1 MKKTF
6 TVLDNM
12 GVKHYTVLI
21 FGILLFSLIPTVQA
35 SEEVNI
41 VQQFGTGF
49 DEVIIASSTDGLD
62 EPRDL
67 EFHPG
72 INRSDELWIVNRAD
86 DSMVII
92 HETGTSSQTSEER
105 LDAYRNHFMEEVSAI
120 AFGAY
125 NEEFDYQ
132 FGTAQES
139 RNTYNGMGDPNDFMG
154 PALWPSSLSHFA
166 VENQNG
172 ENGLLGSHID
182 MLHESPLGMG
192 IAHDYDNVYWYNDG
206 FYNELV
212 RYDFQEDHDTG
223 EHDHSDG
230 IVHRYSDIELSR
242 FGGVPGHMI
251 LDKNTGILYISD
263 TGANRVLW
271 VNTDDT
277 TTTSEDIY
285 NEQSRVEPLA
295 EYMRITDVEWG
306 ILDTGLSRPSGIALE
321 NNTLFVSE
329 YGNGQIKAYDLFEDG
344 KGATYLDNIQTSAQK
359 IMGIEVGPDGFLYYV
374 DNGRDQV
381 IRIDPYFDIDEDE
394 VMDEVDNCVYIS
406 NPSQED
412 YDDDKLGDA
421 CDNDDDDD
429 LILDE
434 NDNCPRGEKDWF
446 SERDIDH
453 DSDGCIDNIEDLD
466 DDDDSILDENDSC
479 PLGETGWSSWVY
491 TDFDGDGCLDNT
503 EDLDDDGDGIC
514 DENNNDGNCNI
525 SSISYDLCPASSL
538 EFMSNTQTDN
548 DGDGCEDITE
558 DLDDDN
564 DGYYDSDDDC
574 PLENGLSTELLIGC
588 LDSDSD
594 GFSDKIDA
602 FPVDSTQWN
611 DTDGDGFGDE
621 LYGTEGDYC
630 PTVIG
635 YSTDDRFGCLDSDGD
650 GYSDLDSNWSLNLGG
665 DAFPLDSSQWIDS
678 DGDGFGDN
686 LGGNKADSC
695 PDIFG
700 NSTVNKFGCLDSDG
714 DGWSDDVDAFILD
727 NTQWTDIDGDSYGDM
742 QNGNFPDSCPQIFG
756 TSTIERYGCLDS
768 DGDGLD
774 DQLDP
779 FPLDGTETK
788 DSDGDGVG
796 DNLDAYP
803 NDSKKSVNY
812 FSNNMVNMSI
822 IIVLIFT
829 IILGT
834 GLFNNRKNKI
844 GEKITQGPPLPKEG
858 LPPNWTMEQWQWY
871 GEDYLKGKL

>member
-6 TVLDNM
+6 KVLDNM
-12 GVKHYTVLI
+12 GVKYYTVLI
-21 FGILLFSLIPTVQA
+21 FAILLFSLIPTVQA

-329 YGNGQIKAYDLFEDG
+329 YGNGQINAYDLFEDG
-344 KGATYLDNIQTSAQK
+344 KGATFLDNIQTSAQK

-374 DNGRDQV
+374 DNDRDQV

-446 SERDIDH
+446 SERGIDH

-514 DENNNDGNCNI
+514 DENNNDENCNI

-548 DGDGCEDITE
+548 DGDGCEDVTE

-594 GFSDKIDA
+594 GFSDKIDV

-650 GYSDLDSNWSLNLGG
+650 GYSDVDSNWSLNLGG
-665 DAFPLDSSQWIDS
+665 DAFPLDSSQWVDS

-714 DGWSDDVDAFILD
+714 DGWSDDVDVFILD

-788 DSDGDGVG
+788 DSDGDGIG

-812 FSNNMVNMSI
+812 FSNDMVNMSI

-834 GLFNNRKNKI
+834 GLFYNRKNKI

>member
-1 MKKTF
+1 
-6 TVLDNM
+6 M
-12 GVKHYTVLI
+12 GVKYYTVLI
-21 FGILLFSLIPTVQA
+21 FAILLFSLIPIVQA

-49 DEVIIASSTDGLD
+49 DEIVIASSTDGLD

-72 INRSDELWIVNRAD
+72 IDRSDELWIVNRAD

-242 FGGVPGHMI
+242 FDGVPGHMI

-329 YGNGQIKAYDLFEDG
+329 YGNGQINAYDLFEDG
-344 KGATYLDNIQTSAQK
+344 KGATFLDNIQTSAQK

-421 CDNDDDDD
+421 CDDDDDDD

-491 TDFDGDGCLDNT
+491 TDFDGDGCLDNI

-514 DENNNDGNCNI
+514 DENNNDENCNI

-548 DGDGCEDITE
+548 DGDGCEDVTE

-594 GFSDKIDA
+594 GFSDKIDV
-602 FPVDSTQWN
+602 FPTDSTQWN

-650 GYSDLDSNWSLNLGG
+650 GYSDVDSNWSLNLGG
-665 DAFPLDSSQWIDS
+665 DAFPLDSSQWVDS
-678 DGDGFGDN
+678 DSDGFGDN

-714 DGWSDDVDAFILD
+714 DGWSDDGDAFILD

-788 DSDGDGVG
+788 DSDGDGIG

-834 GLFNNRKNKI
+834 GLFYNRKNKI

>member
-1 MKKTF
+1 
-6 TVLDNM
+6 M
-12 GVKHYTVLI
+12 GVKYYTVLI
-21 FGILLFSLIPTVQA
+21 FAILLFSLIPTVQA

-49 DEVIIASSTDGLD
+49 DEIVIASSTDGLD

-329 YGNGQIKAYDLFEDG
+329 YGNGQINAYDLFEDG
-344 KGATYLDNIQTSAQK
+344 KGATFLDNIQTSAQK

-446 SERDIDH
+446 SERGIDH

-525 SSISYDLCPASSL
+525 SSISYDLCPTSSL

-548 DGDGCEDITE
+548 DGDGCEDVTE

-594 GFSDKIDA
+594 GFSDKIDV
-602 FPVDSTQWN
+602 FPTDSTQWN
-611 DTDGDGFGDE
+611 DTDGDG
-621 LYGTEGDYC
+621 LVMSYM
-630 PTVIG
+630 V
-635 YSTDDRFGCLDSDGD
+635 L
-650 GYSDLDSNWSLNLGG
+650 
-665 DAFPLDSSQWIDS
+665 
-678 DGDGFGDN
+678 
-686 LGGNKADSC
+686 KA
-695 PDIFG
+695 
-700 NSTVNKFGCLDSDG
+700 
-714 DGWSDDVDAFILD
+714 
-727 NTQWTDIDGDSYGDM
+727 
-742 QNGNFPDSCPQIFG
+742 
-756 TSTIERYGCLDS
+756 
-768 DGDGLD
+768 
-774 DQLDP
+774 
-779 FPLDGTETK
+779 
-788 DSDGDGVG
+788 
-796 DNLDAYP
+796 
-803 NDSKKSVNY
+803 
-812 FSNNMVNMSI
+812 
-822 IIVLIFT
+822 IIVLQLLDIQLM
-829 IILGT
+829 IVL
-834 GLFNNRKNKI
+834 
-844 GEKITQGPPLPKEG
+844 
-858 LPPNWTMEQWQWY
+858 
-871 GEDYLKGKL
+871 DV

>member
-1 MKKTF
+1 MC
-6 TVLDNM
+6 
-12 GVKHYTVLI
+12 I
-21 FGILLFSLIPTVQA
+21 
-35 SEEVNI
+35 
-41 VQQFGTGF
+41 
-49 DEVIIASSTDGLD
+49 
-62 EPRDL
+62 RD
-67 EFHPG
+67 
-72 INRSDELWIVNRAD
+72 S
-86 DSMVII
+86 
-92 HETGTSSQTSEER
+92 
-105 LDAYRNHFMEEVSAI
+105 
-120 AFGAY
+120 
-125 NEEFDYQ
+125 
-132 FGTAQES
+132 
-139 RNTYNGMGDPNDFMG
+139 
-154 PALWPSSLSHFA
+154 
-166 VENQNG
+166 
-172 ENGLLGSHID
+172 
-182 MLHESPLGMG
+182 
-192 IAHDYDNVYWYNDG
+192 
-206 FYNELV
+206 
-212 RYDFQEDHDTG
+212 
-223 EHDHSDG
+223 
-230 IVHRYSDIELSR
+230 
-242 FGGVPGHMI
+242 
-251 LDKNTGILYISD
+251 
-263 TGANRVLW
+263 
-271 VNTDDT
+271 
-277 TTTSEDIY
+277 
-285 NEQSRVEPLA
+285 
-295 EYMRITDVEWG
+295 
-306 ILDTGLSRPSGIALE
+306 
-321 NNTLFVSE
+321 
-329 YGNGQIKAYDLFEDG
+329 
-344 KGATYLDNIQTSAQK
+344 
-359 IMGIEVGPDGFLYYV
+359 
-374 DNGRDQV
+374 
-381 IRIDPYFDIDEDE
+381 
-394 VMDEVDNCVYIS
+394 CVYIS

-491 TDFDGDGCLDNT
+491 TDFDGDGCLDNI

-514 DENNNDGNCNI
+514 DENNNDENCNI

-548 DGDGCEDITE
+548 DGDGCEDVTE

-594 GFSDKIDA
+594 RFSDKIDA
-602 FPVDSTQWN
+602 FPVDSSQWN

-650 GYSDLDSNWSLNLGG
+650 GYSDVDSNWSLNLGG
-665 DAFPLDSSQWIDS
+665 DAFPLDSSQWVDS

-714 DGWSDDVDAFILD
+714 DGWSDDIDAFILD

-774 DQLDP
+774 DQLDV

-788 DSDGDGVG
+788 DSDGDGIG

-803 NDSKKSVNY
+803 NDSKRSMNY

-834 GLFNNRKNKI
+834 GLFYNRKNKI

>member
-525 SSISYDLCPASSL
+525 SSISYDLCPTSSL

-548 DGDGCEDITE
+548 DGDGCEDVTE

-602 FPVDSTQWN
+602 FPVDSSQWN

-630 PTVIG
+630 PIVIG

-650 GYSDLDSNWSLNLGG
+650 GYSDVDSNWSLNLGG

-727 NTQWTDIDGDSYGDM
+727 NTQWIDIDGDSYGDM

-834 GLFNNRKNKI
+834 GLFYNRKNKI

>member
-1 MKKTF
+1 
-6 TVLDNM
+6 M

-230 IVHRYSDIELSR
+230 IVHRYSEIELSR

-329 YGNGQIKAYDLFEDG
+329 YGNGQINAYDLFEDG
-344 KGATYLDNIQTSAQK
+344 KGATFLDNIQTSAQK

-525 SSISYDLCPASSL
+525 SSISYDLCPTSSL

-548 DGDGCEDITE
+548 DGDGCEDVTE

-602 FPVDSTQWN
+602 FPVDSSQWN

-630 PTVIG
+630 PIVIG

-650 GYSDLDSNWSLNLGG
+650 GYSDVDSNWSLNLGG

-779 FPLDGTETK
+779 FPLDGTEIK

-834 GLFNNRKNKI
+834 GLFYNRKNKI

>member
-329 YGNGQIKAYDLFEDG
+329 YGNGQINAYDLFEDG
-344 KGATYLDNIQTSAQK
+344 KGATFLDNIQTSAQK

-491 TDFDGDGCLDNT
+491 TDFDGDGCLDNS

-548 DGDGCEDITE
+548 DGDGCEDVTE

-650 GYSDLDSNWSLNLGG
+650 GYSDVDSNWSLNLGG

-834 GLFNNRKNKI
+834 GLFYNRKNKI

>member
-1 MKKTF
+1 M
-6 TVLDNM
+6 NM
-12 GVKHYTVLI
+12 GVKHYTILI
-21 FGILLFSLIPTVQA
+21 FGILLFSLIPVVQA
-35 SEEVNI
+35 SEEVKI

-125 NEEFDYQ
+125 NDEFDYQ

-230 IVHRYSDIELSR
+230 IVHRYSEIELSR

-271 VNTDDT
+271 INTDDT

-285 NEQSRVEPLA
+285 NEQSRLEPLA

-329 YGNGQIKAYDLFEDG
+329 YGNGQINAYDLFEDG
-344 KGATYLDNIQTSAQK
+344 KGGTFLDNIQTSAQK

-394 VMDEVDNCVYIS
+394 VMDEVDNCVYVS

-412 YDDDKLGDA
+412 YDGDNLGDA

-429 LILDE
+429 SILDE
-434 NDNCPRGEKDWF
+434 NDNCPRGEKKWV
-446 SERDIDH
+446 SERDMDH
-453 DSDGCIDNIEDLD
+453 DSDGCIDNTEDLD

-479 PLGETGWSSWVY
+479 PLGDTGWSSWIY

-514 DENNNDGNCNI
+514 DENNYDGNCNI
-525 SSISYDLCPASSL
+525 SSISFDLCPTSSL
-538 EFMSNTQTDN
+538 EFMSNAQTDN

-594 GFSDKIDA
+594 GFSDKIDS
-602 FPVDSTQWN
+602 FPVDTTQWN

-621 LYGTEGDYC
+621 LYGTDGDYC

-635 YSTDDRFGCLDSDGD
+635 SSTEDRFGCLDSDSD
-650 GYSDLDSNWSLNLGG
+650 GYSDVDSSWGLNLGA
-665 DAFPLDSSQWIDS
+665 DAFPLDSSQWEDS

-686 LGGNKADSC
+686 LEGSKADSC
-695 PDIFG
+695 PEIFG

-727 NTQWTDIDGDSYGDM
+727 YTQWTDIDGDSYGDM

-774 DQLDP
+774 DQLDS

-829 IILGT
+829 IILAT
-834 GLFNNRKNKI
+834 GLFYNRKSKI
-844 GEKITQGPPLPKEG
+844 EEKITQGPPLPKEG

>member
-1 MKKTF
+1 
-6 TVLDNM
+6 M
-12 GVKHYTVLI
+12 GVKYYTVLI
-21 FGILLFSLIPTVQA
+21 FAILLFSLIPIVQA

-49 DEVIIASSTDGLD
+49 DEIVIASSTDGLD

-72 INRSDELWIVNRAD
+72 IDRSDELWIVNRAD

-242 FGGVPGHMI
+242 FDGVPGHMI

-329 YGNGQIKAYDLFEDG
+329 YGNGQINAYDLFEDG
-344 KGATYLDNIQTSAQK
+344 KGATFLDNIQTSAQK

-421 CDNDDDDD
+421 CDDDDDD
-429 LILDE
+429 DSIIDE

-491 TDFDGDGCLDNT
+491 TDFDGDGCLDNI

-514 DENNNDGNCNI
+514 DENNNDENCNI

-548 DGDGCEDITE
+548 DGDGCEDVTE

-594 GFSDKIDA
+594 GFSDKIDV
-602 FPVDSTQWN
+602 FPTDSTQWN

-635 YSTDDRFGCLDSDGD
+635 YSIDDRFGCLDSDGD
-650 GYSDLDSNWSLNLGG
+650 GYSDVDSNWSLNLGG
-665 DAFPLDSSQWIDS
+665 DAFPLDSSQWVDS
-678 DGDGFGDN
+678 DSDGFGDN

-788 DSDGDGVG
+788 DSDGDGIG

-834 GLFNNRKNKI
+834 GLFYNRKNKI

>member
-86 DSMVII
+86 DSLVII

-344 KGATYLDNIQTSAQK
+344 KGATFLDNIQTSAQK

-381 IRIDPYFDIDEDE
+381 IRIDPYFDIDED
-394 VMDEVDNCVYIS
+394 
-406 NPSQED
+406 
-412 YDDDKLGDA
+412 
-421 CDNDDDDD
+421 
-429 LILDE
+429 
-434 NDNCPRGEKDWF
+434 
-446 SERDIDH
+446 
-453 DSDGCIDNIEDLD
+453 
-466 DDDDSILDENDSC
+466 
-479 PLGETGWSSWVY
+479 
-491 TDFDGDGCLDNT
+491 
-503 EDLDDDGDGIC
+503 
-514 DENNNDGNCNI
+514 
-525 SSISYDLCPASSL
+525 
-538 EFMSNTQTDN
+538 
-548 DGDGCEDITE
+548 
-558 DLDDDN
+558 
-564 DGYYDSDDDC
+564 
-574 PLENGLSTELLIGC
+574 
-588 LDSDSD
+588 
-594 GFSDKIDA
+594 
-602 FPVDSTQWN
+602 
-611 DTDGDGFGDE
+611 
-621 LYGTEGDYC
+621 
-630 PTVIG
+630 
-635 YSTDDRFGCLDSDGD
+635 
-650 GYSDLDSNWSLNLGG
+650 
-665 DAFPLDSSQWIDS
+665 
-678 DGDGFGDN
+678 
-686 LGGNKADSC
+686 
-695 PDIFG
+695 
-700 NSTVNKFGCLDSDG
+700 
-714 DGWSDDVDAFILD
+714 
-727 NTQWTDIDGDSYGDM
+727 
-742 QNGNFPDSCPQIFG
+742 
-756 TSTIERYGCLDS
+756 
-768 DGDGLD
+768 
-774 DQLDP
+774 
-779 FPLDGTETK
+779 
-788 DSDGDGVG
+788 
-796 DNLDAYP
+796 
-803 NDSKKSVNY
+803 
-812 FSNNMVNMSI
+812 
-822 IIVLIFT
+822 
-829 IILGT
+829 
-834 GLFNNRKNKI
+834 
-844 GEKITQGPPLPKEG
+844 
-858 LPPNWTMEQWQWY
+858 
-871 GEDYLKGKL
+871 

>member
-6 TVLDNM
+6 KVLDNM
-12 GVKHYTVLI
+12 GVKYYTVLI
-21 FGILLFSLIPTVQA
+21 FAILLFSLIPTVQA

-49 DEVIIASSTDGLD
+49 DEIVIASSTDGLD

-72 INRSDELWIVNRAD
+72 IDRSDELWIVNRAD

-329 YGNGQIKAYDLFEDG
+329 YGNGQINAYDLFEDG
-344 KGATYLDNIQTSAQK
+344 KGATFLDNIQTSAQK

-421 CDNDDDDD
+421 CDDDDDDD

-491 TDFDGDGCLDNT
+491 TDFDGDGCLDNI

-514 DENNNDGNCNI
+514 DENNNDENCNI

-548 DGDGCEDITE
+548 DGDGCEDVTE

-594 GFSDKIDA
+594 GFSDKIDV

-650 GYSDLDSNWSLNLGG
+650 GYSDVDSNWSLNLGG
-665 DAFPLDSSQWIDS
+665 DAFPLDSSQWVDS
-678 DGDGFGDN
+678 DSDGFGDN

-788 DSDGDGVG
+788 DSDGDGIG

-834 GLFNNRKNKI
+834 GLFYNRKNKI

>member
-1 MKKTF
+1 
-6 TVLDNM
+6 
-12 GVKHYTVLI
+12 
-21 FGILLFSLIPTVQA
+21 
-35 SEEVNI
+35 
-41 VQQFGTGF
+41 
-49 DEVIIASSTDGLD
+49 
-62 EPRDL
+62 
-67 EFHPG
+67 
-72 INRSDELWIVNRAD
+72 
-86 DSMVII
+86 
-92 HETGTSSQTSEER
+92 
-105 LDAYRNHFMEEVSAI
+105 
-120 AFGAY
+120 
-125 NEEFDYQ
+125 
-132 FGTAQES
+132 
-139 RNTYNGMGDPNDFMG
+139 
-154 PALWPSSLSHFA
+154 
-166 VENQNG
+166 
-172 ENGLLGSHID
+172 
-182 MLHESPLGMG
+182 
-192 IAHDYDNVYWYNDG
+192 
-206 FYNELV
+206 
-212 RYDFQEDHDTG
+212 
-223 EHDHSDG
+223 
-230 IVHRYSDIELSR
+230 
-242 FGGVPGHMI
+242 
-251 LDKNTGILYISD
+251 
-263 TGANRVLW
+263 
-271 VNTDDT
+271 
-277 TTTSEDIY
+277 
-285 NEQSRVEPLA
+285 
-295 EYMRITDVEWG
+295 
-306 ILDTGLSRPSGIALE
+306 
-321 NNTLFVSE
+321 
-329 YGNGQIKAYDLFEDG
+329 
-344 KGATYLDNIQTSAQK
+344 
-359 IMGIEVGPDGFLYYV
+359 
-374 DNGRDQV
+374 
-381 IRIDPYFDIDEDE
+381 
-394 VMDEVDNCVYIS
+394 MDEVDNCVYIS

-421 CDNDDDDD
+421 CDDDDDDD

-491 TDFDGDGCLDNT
+491 TDFDGDGCLDNI

-514 DENNNDGNCNI
+514 DENNNDENCNI

-548 DGDGCEDITE
+548 DGDGCEDVTE

-594 GFSDKIDA
+594 GFSDKIDV
-602 FPVDSTQWN
+602 FPTDSTQWN

-635 YSTDDRFGCLDSDGD
+635 YSIDDRFGCLDSDGD
-650 GYSDLDSNWSLNLGG
+650 GYSDVDSNWSLNLGG
-665 DAFPLDSSQWIDS
+665 DAFPLDSSQWVDS
-678 DGDGFGDN
+678 DSDGFGDN

-788 DSDGDGVG
+788 DSDGDGIG

-834 GLFNNRKNKI
+834 GLFYNRKNKI